1 LTVPQAA
8 IGLVLFHWHL
18 WRRDQKELLSEMA
31 SAGVGAILIKVAA
44 MGLSA
49 RHLGKS
55 IAEMFPYLCT
65 MVRKIDFAHI
75 RVLNTS

>member
-1 LTVPQAA
+1 MAY
-8 IGLVLFHWHL
+8 L

-55 IAEMFPYLCT
+55 IAEMYPYLCT
-65 MVRKIDFAHI
+65 MVRKIQNLRMERNLEQLLTEI
-75 RVLNTS
+75 VERTI